1 MFTIIYHL
9 YSTFDYNKKINVNDD
24 FMDIDLVELNDKEI
38 SYISKNRHFSNKHKY
53 CDICKSNTHNTD
65 DCKYNGL
72 KRRNR
77 TNNNKNTT
85 NNKNNN
91 SNNKYTKS

>member
-1 MFTIIYHL
+1 MDD
-9 YSTFDYNKKINVNDD
+9 DY
-24 FMDIDLVELNDKEI
+24 MDIDLVEPKNKEI
-38 SYISKNRHFSNKHKY
+38 SYISKNRNFSNKQKY
-53 CDICKSNTHNTD
+53 CDICKSNKHNT

-77 TNNNKNTT
+77 NNNNKNTS